1 MMITMI
7 TKIKPTTKTKIKTMK
22 TKIKYKDIQWV
33 TKSSNNKN
41 NNHQIN
47 TFQNLNHIL

>member
-41 NNHQIN
+41 NNNQIN
-47 TFQNLNHIL
+47 MFQNLNHIL